1 MLFRSMT
8 IEKNSKIYTA
18 KENVASW
25 TISTKYGNIEVS
37 YNVPKADCPTFESLK
52 AFVAESKL
60 F

>member
-1 MLFRSMT
+1 MI

>member
-1 MLFRSMT
+1 MT
-8 IEKNSKIYTA
+8 IEKNGKIYTA

-25 TISTKYGNIEVS
+25 TISTKYGNIEVA
-37 YNVPKADCPTFESLK
+37 YNIQKADCPTFESLK